1 MNIHIQN
8 SNILDFS
15 SGPDFK
21 IFIDQEPSY
30 KAYASDIDPKP
41 VTGKWKELKYRWPKI

>member
-15 SGPDFK
+15 SGPDLK
-21 IFIDQEPSY
+21 IFIVQEPSY
-30 KAYASDIDPKP
+30 KASGSEIDPKT
-41 VTGKWKELKYRWPKI
+41 VSGK